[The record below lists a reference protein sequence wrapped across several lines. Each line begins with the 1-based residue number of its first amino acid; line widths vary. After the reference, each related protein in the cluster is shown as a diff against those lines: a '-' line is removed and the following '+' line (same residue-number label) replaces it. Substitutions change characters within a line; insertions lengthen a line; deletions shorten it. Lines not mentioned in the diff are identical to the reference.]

1 VPRIIRRV
9 GHIRAFGSGVAVAT
23 IALVLAG
30 LQPDFFLWLILR
42 FLTGCSLAALYTVVE
57 SWLNEQSSNQ
67 TRGSLLAVYTTI
79 SLGAMAAGQ
88 LFVEINRFSFEEL
101 FGIAAVLLIAATL
114 PIGLTTN
121 PQPTAPADVSIDW
134 RLAYRASHVGV
145 VCAGLS
151 GMVVGLLW
159 SMGAIYASDLVGS
172 IEAGSR
178 FVMFA
183 ILGGFIC
190 QFPAGR
196 LSDYFDRRVIILA
209 LTAIGASG
217 AGFTLLT
224 PPENE
229 QLLYLSA
236 FLCGAGAMPMY
247 SICVAHANDNA
258 NGSFLQ
264 IASAMLITNAVGSI
278 VGPFLFA
285 GADFLGFEN
294 GFMMTIMLA
303 FVACAVWTLL
313 RMGTH
318 TVMRKHYEPYQPLPK
333 TTTEAITLDPRMRDS
348 DQLTVPANPTNKE
361 TQQS

>member
-1 VPRIIRRV
+1 
-9 GHIRAFGSGVAVAT
+9 
-23 IALVLAG
+23 
-30 LQPDFFLWLILR
+30 
-42 FLTGCSLAALYTVVE
+42 
-57 SWLNEQSSNQ
+57 
-67 TRGSLLAVYTTI
+67 
-79 SLGAMAAGQ
+79 
-88 LFVEINRFSFEEL
+88 
-101 FGIAAVLLIAATL
+101 VLLIAATL

-121 PQPTAPADVSIDW
+121 PQPPAPADVNINW

-151 GMVVGLLW
+151 GVVVGLLW

-178 FVMFA
+178 FVVFA
-183 ILGGFIC
+183 ILGGFIF

-217 AGFTLLT
+217 AGLAMLT
-224 PPENE
+224 PPASE
-229 QLLYLSA
+229 QVLYLYLSA

-278 VGPFLFA
+278 AGPFLFA
-285 GADFLGFEN
+285 GADFLGFGN
-294 GFMMTIMLA
+294 GFMVTILLA

-318 TVMRKHYEPYQPLPK
+318 TVMRNHYEPYQPLPK
-333 TTTEAITLDPRMRDS
+333 TTTEAISLDPRMSES
-348 DQLTVPANPTNKE
+348 DQLTVPTDPTNEE
-361 TQQS
+361 TMQS